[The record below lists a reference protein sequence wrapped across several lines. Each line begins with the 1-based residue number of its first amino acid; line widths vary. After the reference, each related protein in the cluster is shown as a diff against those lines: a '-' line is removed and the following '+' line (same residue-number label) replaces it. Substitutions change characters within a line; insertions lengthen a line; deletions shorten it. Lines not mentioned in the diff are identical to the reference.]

1 MKNKIKKILAVL
13 KKRYQIIILD
23 NDTFIEKI
31 SLAASFWAFLAG
43 LLSFFFLIF
52 IAYMG
57 ISRLVNMNNSYNR
70 NDLIEAYTQID
81 SLEGVAKANAA
92 YLENLKNIM
101 NGTAG
106 ETMAEAEKRD
116 VESVDFQPEESE
128 KELSDDEKV
137 LRDLLIS
144 GNSSIRNNN
153 DVGEVRQRGIASY
166 TFYRPVNG
174 MVSSGFDEKIRHF
187 AVDIA
192 TKMNE
197 PIKSTLDGHV
207 IFASF
212 TPATG
217 YVIIVQHAN
226 NLVSLYKHCAALLKK
241 EGSFVRGGEVIAL
254 AGSTGELTSGPHLH
268 FELWHNGNA
277 VDPKNYINF

>member
-1 MKNKIKKILAVL
+1 MKIKVKKILSVL
-13 KKRYQIIILD
+13 KKPYQVIILD
-23 NDTFIEKI
+23 NDTFVEKT
-31 SLAASFWAFLAG
+31 SLTASFGVFLVG
-43 LLSFFFLIF
+43 LLCFLFLFFLVF
-52 IAYMG
+52 MG
-57 ISRLVNMNNSYNR
+57 ISRLITRNDSYNR
-70 NDLIEAYTQID
+70 NDLVEAYTQID
-81 SLEGVAKANAA
+81 SLERIAKANAT
-92 YLENLKNIM
+92 YLENLKDVM
-101 NGTAG
+101 EGEAG

-116 VESVDFQPEESE
+116 KESADFQSTEPE

-144 GNSSIRNNN
+144 GSSSIQNNN
-153 DVGEVRQRGIASY
+153 VEEVRQRGIASY

-174 MVSSGFDEKIRHF
+174 IVSSGFDEKIRHF

-207 IFASF
+207 VFSSF

-217 YVIIVQHAN
+217 YVIIIQHAN
-226 NLVSLYKHCAALLKK
+226 NLLSLYKHCAALLKK

-254 AGSTGELTSGPHLH
+254 AGSTGELTTGPHLH

>member
-1 MKNKIKKILAVL
+1 MKNKVKKILSVL
-13 KKRYQIIILD
+13 KKPYQIIILD
-23 NDTFIEKI
+23 NDTFVEKT
-31 SLAASFWAFLAG
+31 SLTASFGVFLVG
-43 LLSFFFLIF
+43 LLCFFFLF
-52 IAYMG
+52 FLVFRG
-57 ISRLVNMNNSYNR
+57 ISRLITRDDSYNR
-70 NDLIEAYTQID
+70 NDLVEAYTQID
-81 SLEGVAKANAA
+81 SLERIAKANAT
-92 YLENLKNIM
+92 YLDNLKDVM
-101 NGTAG
+101 EGEAG

-116 VESVDFQPEESE
+116 AESADFQSTEPE

-144 GNSSIRNNN
+144 GSSSMQNNN
-153 DVGEVRQRGIASY
+153 VEDVRQRGIASY

-174 MVSSGFDEKIRHF
+174 IVSSGFDEKIRHF

-207 IFASF
+207 VFSSF

-217 YVIIVQHAN
+217 YVIIIQHAN
-226 NLVSLYKHCAALLKK
+226 NLLSLYKHCAALLKK

-254 AGSTGELTSGPHLH
+254 AGSTGELTTGPHLH